1 MHPSSERKMARIQ
14 AAACVLATLLFS
26 SCTLCRVSAI
36 EQAQKYQAQGY
47 EVRIATYDLL
57 LDGKLYGAFLWDH
70 HAQAV
75 VWKDGHYSW
84 VGEFGQLSD
93 TSTFRLGRMTVYWT
107 IDEFK
112 TATNYRR

>member
-1 MHPSSERKMARIQ
+1 M
-14 AAACVLATLLFS
+14 LFFS
-26 SCTLCRVSAI
+26 SCALCRVNAI
-36 EQAQKYQAQGY
+36 EQAEKYQARGY
-47 EVRIATYDLL
+47 EVRIATYDLY

-75 VWKDGHYSW
+75 VWMNGRYRW

-93 TSTFRLGRMTVYWT
+93 EPTFRQGRMTVYWT

-112 TATNYRR
+112 IATNRKR